1 MTNRNGFTLVELIV
15 AMSLVFV
22 MTLGAGILLADGQ
35 KKWNALYSRVNDPA
49 GTDGFVVQRAFENIC
64 RRSSAQHCYISFQ
77 GSWLQL
83 YYWDE
88 GSGEDIPENYA
99 RIYLDGSNVYAEYGK
114 LFPRTWLVNPFI
126 RARKDLLTKGVR
138 DLEFE
143 QIDKSIQMFLT
154 YDDDKLLPVVTSA
167 VRRN

>member
-15 AMSLVFV
+15 AMVLVFV

-35 KKWNALYSRVNDPA
+35 KKWNRLYNRVNDPA

-64 RRSSAQHCYISFQ
+64 RKSSGQYCYISSH

-88 GSGEDIPENYA
+88 GSTEDIPENYA
-99 RIYLDGSNVYAEYGK
+99 RIYQDGSKVYAEYGK
-114 LFPRTWLVNPFI
+114 LFPRTWYVNPFV
-126 RARKDLLTKGVR
+126 RPEKSLLTKEVD

-143 QIDKSIQMFLT
+143 QIDKGIQMFLT
-154 YDDDKLLPVVTSA
+154 YEDDSLLPVVTSA